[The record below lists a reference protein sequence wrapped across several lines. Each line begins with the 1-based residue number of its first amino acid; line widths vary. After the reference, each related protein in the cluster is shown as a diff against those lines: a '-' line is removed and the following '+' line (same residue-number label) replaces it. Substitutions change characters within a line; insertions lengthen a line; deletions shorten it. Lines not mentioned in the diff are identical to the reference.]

1 MITSVM
7 ITLVMVD
14 NHSCDGEFSSN
25 DHCPFSNDDDHSG
38 DEDHVGVDAPVAHC
52 GPV

>member
-1 MITSVM
+1 MKITRVM
-7 ITLVMVD
+7 ITAPTMMII
-14 NHSCDGEFSSN
+14 
-25 DHCPFSNDDDHSG
+25 DHSG